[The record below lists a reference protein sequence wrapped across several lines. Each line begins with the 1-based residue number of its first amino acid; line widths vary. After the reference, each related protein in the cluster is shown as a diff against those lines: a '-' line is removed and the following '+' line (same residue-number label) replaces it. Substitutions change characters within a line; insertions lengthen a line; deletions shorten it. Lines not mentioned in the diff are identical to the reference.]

1 MAITI
6 ACELMQLCNCTY
18 VPDTAFTKAKF
29 VCIPE
34 LSSFVA
40 YQGLVQG
47 NIKLPTDR
55 LLAYL
60 VQWAMSGTVVYVGGH
75 QLVVQS
81 SCPVNETIKAIECIN
96 SSDGNIPMQYNIMT
110 TELGMEY
117 TWNRGSYYTQKE
129 SPVSLISSNNQVEI
143 LHIAYSIGIC
153 SLIVLC
159 VISVLIFVIVRKCKF
174 RKKSSSNQ

>member
-1 MAITI
+1 MATTI
-6 ACELMQLCNCTY
+6 DRELIQFCNCTY
-18 VPDTAFTKAKF
+18 VPDTAVKNGKF

-34 LSSFVA
+34 LPSFLA

-60 VQWAMSGTVVYVGGH
+60 VQWAMYGTVVYVGGH

-81 SCPVNETIKAIECIN
+81 SCPVNGTIKAIECID
-96 SSDGNIPMQYNIMT
+96 SFD
-110 TELGMEY
+110 
-117 TWNRGSYYTQKE
+117 RGTYYTQKE
-129 SPVSLISSNNQVEI
+129 SLVSLISSNNQVGI

-153 SLIVLC
+153 SLIILLA
-159 VISVLIFVIVRKCKF
+159 ITTALIFIITRKYELK
-174 RKKSSSNQ
+174 KKSSSNQ